1 VKQKLNRPYSLSNA
15 SSSPSSIIPKSV
27 CHIKKEWMDTGAHFE
42 ENLSLDLG
50 NLAAYDLNPVTED
63 QLDQVAA
70 SNAAALMK
78 ALAKLPREGL
88 VITLPEPILVLP
100 RAKSVPVPKPL
111 TKWEKFRLANG
122 LGRRRKRSR
131 MVYEQTVD
139 DFVPRWGP
147 YSAKRIRDHME
158 IAKEE
163 KDGEDQFEKASLVK
177 AKDSART
184 KEKQIRN
191 RMSARKEL
199 DSTLETAQRSTA
211 SRGKYDTR
219 KSEPDA
225 KKTYT
230 RKPIAVAEER
240 QKSLEILA
248 EVAHKK
254 RKSLQA

>member
-1 VKQKLNRPYSLSNA
+1 
-15 SSSPSSIIPKSV
+15 
-27 CHIKKEWMDTGAHFE
+27 MDGGAHFE
-42 ENLSLDLG
+42 ENLSLDPG
-50 NLAAYDLNPVTED
+50 NLAAYDLNPVTEE
-63 QLDQVAA
+63 QLDQVA
-70 SNAAALMK
+70 SHNAAALMK
-78 ALAKLPREGL
+78 ALARLPREGTI
-88 VITLPEPILVLP
+88 ITLPEPTLILP
-100 RAKSVPVPKPL
+100 RAKSVPTPKLL

-131 MVYEQTVD
+131 MIYEETVD

-163 KDGEDQFEKASLVK
+163 KNGEDQFEQESFVK
-177 AKDSART
+177 AKEKFRT
-184 KEKQIRN
+184 KEKQLRN
-191 RMSARKEL
+191 QISARKQIE
-199 DSTLETAQRSTA
+199 STLETAQRSTA

-225 KKTYT
+225 KKSYN